1 MSATFCK
8 SLSAI
13 ILAFVVFINSIGNF
27 IGVGEIIPTEPE
39 ETTVVETTGIGGE
52 IEIVDYFNNVI
63 NNAKSNSKSI
73 TSNYMKHNVAGE
85 ITGVPA
91 ALSSIG
97 QALIKDNMG
106 EDDSKKNV
114 TWISQADKD
123 AFFPVEGETWASKL
137 TAEDVKE
144 ATLTEKDG
152 KWIIKIKT
160 KDDPRSETHK
170 HGEGHAPKAFNVVLP
185 GIVDQYIPAIVK
197 SMFSVGAVATAYPS
211 STVTITVDP
220 STGNVIDA
228 NYLMYWTMYIPM
240 NGTDVVLP
248 FSTESD
254 YTINW

>member
-27 IGVGEIIPTEPE
+27 IGVGDIIPTEPE

-114 TWISQADKD
+114 TWISQADKE

-160 KDDPRSETHK
+160 KDDPRSDAHK

-220 STGNVIDA
+220 STGNVINA

-240 NGTDVVLP
+240 DGTDVVLP

>member
-27 IGVGEIIPTEPE
+27 IGVGDIIPTEPE

-114 TWISQADKD
+114 TWISQADKE

-220 STGNVIDA
+220 STGNVINA